1 VVVSSLRVTIPVA
14 RRLSR
19 RRRTRQRPC
28 ILLQRKPSGFSRSV
42 RLKAT
47 PYLPPLCVPHHDK
60 HHSRI
65 TVLYERL
72 RYRTLGIPARDTIH
86 YHKVGN
92 ARVAGKHNATGPQAG
107 GRLLRWRPNGGISK
121 GRRPSRAE
129 WCAGLGPPPAGV
141 SPVFRAALV
150 QTRKRRPFGRVIP
163 HPGRRPS
170 PCYPRSRRRAGL
182 QLPLQAQA
190 RRRRDHDRNS

>member
-92 ARVAGKHNATGPQAG
+92 ARVAGKHKATGPQAG

-121 GRRPSRAE
+121 GRRPSRGMVRGPWPAAGRGLPGLPR
-129 WCAGLGPPPAGV
+129 CACADPQA
-141 SPVFRAALV
+141 AAL
-150 QTRKRRPFGRVIP
+150 RAGDSPP
-163 HPGRRPS
+163 RPS
-170 PCYPRSRRRAGL
+170 PFPL
-182 QLPLQAQA
+182 LPPVSPTGRVAA
-190 RRRRDHDRNS
+190 AAASPSPKEKRP